1 MSPDSDREPMRAL
14 RKDSTTNVQPGELL
28 SFIELLTEL

>member
-14 RKDSTTNVQPGELL
+14 RKDSTTKVQPGELL
-28 SFIELLTEL
+28 GFIELLTEL